1 MLSSLQTVR
10 KLMAMYIAMIFI
22 FIGNG
27 LVMSSAG
34 IGLKDLGAN
43 NFETGLVTSCFF
55 LGAMTCTF
63 LSPKLISRF
72 GHIRAY
78 SILTAVFAVTAIMH
92 GLSSSIIYWAIL
104 RFILGYCYY
113 SLVMITESW
122 MNEKAQNHNRST
134 ILSIYNFLYYVSF
147 AFGVLILRFDFS
159 MNTLFIIAA
168 SSLILGLIPFN
179 IFDDVEAPL
188 TPPKQKIT
196 IPNIFHVTPLSIIA
210 AFIAGIVLNGFVS
223 MATVYILNQGYGAKE
238 VSTFI
243 TISMVGSFI
252 SQLLMGSLS
261 DKIGRKEA
269 MIIVSFV
276 TLGASSFL
284 LFGEIGVTS
293 QNIIGFFIG
302 FGVAP
307 LYVLALARANDVV
320 EDKNDIINIG
330 RTVLFAYLVGS
341 VCSPVLLGGSMSL
354 FGSKG
359 FALVYF
365 IAAIFL
371 IIYTLFRRSIPREQ
385 RKAYVPVQGSS
396 VVFEEEKEENDG
408 K

>member
-1 MLSSLQTVR
+1 MQSSLQTVR
-10 KLMAMYIAMIFI
+10 KLSSMYIAMIFI

-34 IGLKDLGAN
+34 IGLKELGAN

-55 LGAMTCTF
+55 LGAITCTF
-63 LSPKLISRF
+63 LSHKVISRF

-78 SILTAVFAVTAIMH
+78 SILTALFAVTAIVH
-92 GLSSSIIYWAIL
+92 GLSSNILYWAIL

-122 MNEKAQNHNRST
+122 MNEKAQNNNRST

-147 AFGVLILRFDFS
+147 GFGVLILRFDFS
-159 MNTLFIIAA
+159 MNTLFIISA
-168 SSLILGLIPFN
+168 SSLILALIPFN
-179 IFDDVEAPL
+179 IFDDIDQPL

-196 IPNIFHVTPLSIIA
+196 IPNIFHVLPLSIVA

-223 MATVYILNQGYGAKE
+223 MSTVFILNQGYGAKE

-243 TISMVGSFI
+243 TISMVGCFI
-252 SQLLMGSLS
+252 SQILMGSLS
-261 DKIGRKEA
+261 DKIGRKQT
-269 MIIVSFV
+269 MIIVCFI
-276 TLGASSFL
+276 TLIASSFL
-284 LFGEIGVTS
+284 LFTEQSIKA
-293 QNIIGFFIG
+293 QNMIGFFVG

-307 LYVLALARANDVV
+307 LYVLALARANDVI
-320 EDKNDIINIG
+320 ENKADIVNIG
-330 RTVLFAYLVGS
+330 RTVLFAYLLGS
-341 VCSPVLLGGSMSL
+341 VCSPILLGGSMGI

-365 IAAIFL
+365 ISSLTL
-371 IIYTLFRRSIPREQ
+371 IIYAVFRRSVPKDQ
-385 RKAYVPVQGSS
+385 RKAYISVQGSS
-396 VVFEEEKEENDG
+396 VIFDDNDQEKS